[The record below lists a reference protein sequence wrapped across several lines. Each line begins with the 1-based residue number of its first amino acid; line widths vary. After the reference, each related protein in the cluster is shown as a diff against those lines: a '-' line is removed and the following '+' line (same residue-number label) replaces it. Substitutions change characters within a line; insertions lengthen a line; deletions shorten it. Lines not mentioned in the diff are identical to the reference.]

1 MYEQAITPSK
11 HLWSDGL
18 FASSRDTSSQD
29 IYFDWE
35 APRSRE
41 GYYRLKGGVDYCVQR
56 ATAYA
61 PYCDMLWMETA
72 KPELR
77 EAAEFAHGV
86 HAAVPGKMLAYNLS
100 PSFNWV
106 GGDKPTGVLPTHTS
120 RTSTSISPLAI
131 VGLSSIPA
139 LSRRPS
145 SPRSIMP

>member
-1 MYEQAITPSK
+1 MYEQAITPSQY
-11 HLWSDGL
+11 LWSDCL
-18 FASSRDTSSQD
+18 FASSHHTSSQD

-106 GGDKPTGVLPTHTS
+106 GDHDHSRPLCS
-120 RTSTSISPLAI
+120 RTHSRVHESSFCIE
-131 VGLSSIPA
+131 GLFSIPV
-139 LSRRPS
+139 
-145 SPRSIMP
+145 